1 MLKVLK
7 LTSQK
12 GDATLVMKP
21 PVLAGRD
28 GQSVV
33 HMSIY
38 TRGGHY
44 NGARLTLEDVKALVK
59 PGAGTRTTPFS
70 REVYVGSSLASA
82 GGAGGK
88 SYTLF
93 YYPAPRAKTRQ
104 TIIDWLN
111 AAIAEFD
118 TKKEPP
124 VAITPTS
131 HTITDSDGDSVT
143 FSASGKGGVKLEF
156 RGRPGTDERGTMTL
170 DASRSKALVE
180 ALRKAADDGA
190 YTTIRPGGSRT
201 LDISAGWIDGPIS
214 VRVSAS
220 EQTAAA
226 DFVEKSMGL
235 SKAEPEAAVK
245 DEPKFKVGDRVKIVG
260 NPTSLGREPEV
271 GREGTVKDVDDTLVE
286 GVPQF
291 KVKPTV
297 GTTWWYSASAL
308 EKIEETKPAVAPT
321 PVKTAV
327 PVFGP
332 VGKVEPR
339 PESYTRAADAL
350 SSGFVWESTPEG
362 RAFWQAIHDRLRDM
376 ADAAATIGA
385 VGLAADYKSPCP
397 AGYETLAMAMLRRGK
412 PDDATVD
419 LGTRVS
425 RRAGELGVDR
435 VWVDAPLVA
444 AGRTDKVRAYPRVA
458 LASILDHL
466 GLGLA

>member
-1 MLKVLK
+1 MLKELK
-7 LTSQK
+7 LTSRG
-12 GDATLVMKP
+12 GDATLV
-21 PVLAGRD
+21 LRQHISSGR
-28 GQSVV
+28 GWSSVV
-33 HMSIY
+33 HMSIKTTSY
-38 TRGGHY
+38 Y
-44 NGARLTLEDVKALVK
+44 IGAGLTLDDVKALVK
-59 PGAGTRTTPFS
+59 PGAGVREAPFS
-70 REVYVGSSLASA
+70 RQVYVGGSLASVGYA
-82 GGAGGK
+82 PDAN
-88 SYTLF
+88 YICF
-93 YYPAPRAKTRQ
+93 HYPTPWAKTRQ

-271 GREGTVKDVDDTLVE
+271 GREGTVKVVRDSYLGSGD
-286 GVPQF
+286 QF
-291 KVKPTV
+291 SVKPTV

-332 VGKVEPR
+332 VGEVKPR

-362 RAFWQAIHDRLRDM
+362 HAFWQAIHDRLCDM
-376 ADAAATIGA
+376 ARAAPTTARRPD
-385 VGLAADYKSPCP
+385 ADYKSPCP

-444 AGRTDKVRAYPRVA
+444 AGRTDKVRAYPLVA
-458 LASILDHL
+458 LASILDYL
-466 GLGLA
+466 GLRLA